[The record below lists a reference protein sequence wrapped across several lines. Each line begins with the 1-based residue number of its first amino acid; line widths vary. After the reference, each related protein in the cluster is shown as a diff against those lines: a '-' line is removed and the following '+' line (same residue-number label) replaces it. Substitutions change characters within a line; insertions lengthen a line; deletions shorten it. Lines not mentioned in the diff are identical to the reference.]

1 MLQDMDNME
10 ASFVFY
16 VKIGT
21 FTHHEQNSNVLLT
34 VNITGI
40 VRLTVHHD
48 MIASVSFMQYPGDCL
63 RQTWAYLH
71 SLVQ

>member
-1 MLQDMDNME
+1 MLHDMDNME
-10 ASFVFY
+10 AGFIFY

-21 FTHHEQNSNVLLT
+21 FTHHEQNRNVLLT

-48 MIASVSFMQYPGDCL
+48 MIASVSF
-63 RQTWAYLH
+63 T
-71 SLVQ
+71 